1 MFYFLLVPVRGLWMR
16 VTSKGQVTIPKHI
29 RKRGGIGTGSE
40 VDFVLHNA
48 EIVLRKAKRRG
59 SGRAA
64 EPQAE
69 FAEYL
74 DRVTGI
80 VDLGMSTDAF
90 MDLLRG
96 E

>member
-1 MFYFLLVPVRGLWMR
+1 MFYFLLVAVRKDATVR

-29 RKRGGIGTGSE
+29 RKRAGIPTGSD
-40 VDFVLHNA
+40 VDFA
-48 EIVLRKAKRRG
+48 FRDSEIVLRKASRRG
-59 SGRAA
+59 RGADAR
-64 EPQAE
+64 QDQ

-80 VDLGMSTDAF
+80 VDLGMNTDAF
-90 MDLLRG
+90 MALLRG